1 MPYFQNLSDFRR
13 GFVFTRLF
21 EWWVTRFYHPPLQ
34 KIRRIKRWIEPF
46 FLFLGMQMTTT
57 FPIPEARVKINYQS
71 GIYAI
76 GSCFSTVIGDK
87 LADRKFTVLN
97 NPFGTIFN
105 PISIARVMEDSLL
118 EMPVDKNLMLV
129 RDGLFVY
136 YGMHSDVVAYSQDSL
151 ERLILKK
158 QQQTLHVLEH
168 ATHLLIT
175 LGTAWVYEFGPE
187 KEIVANCHKQASHLF
202 EKRLLHPDE
211 IQKAFAGFF
220 NLLIEVNPN
229 IQVILTVSP
238 VRHTKDGIPQNQL
251 SKSVLRMAAN
261 DLEETYDF
269 VHYFPSYEIMM
280 DELRD
285 YRFYREDLIHPNE
298 QAEKHIWDRFKQVWI
313 DPKSFDLI
321 TEFEGIKR
329 DLMHKPFNSDSPAH
343 LKFLDNLQKKVDKY
357 SRDYDFSKEL
367 DMLRKQMQYRGK

>member
-1 MPYFQNLSDFRR
+1 
-13 GFVFTRLF
+13 
-21 EWWVTRFYHPPLQ
+21 
-34 KIRRIKRWIEPF
+34 
-46 FLFLGMQMTTT
+46 MQLTTS
-57 FPIPEARVKINYQS
+57 FSIPEAQVKINHQS

-87 LADRKFTVLN
+87 LTERKFPVLN

-118 EMPVDKNLMLV
+118 EMPLDKKLVLV
-129 RDGLFVY
+129 RDGLY
-136 YGMHSDVVAYSQDSL
+136 LHYGMHSDVVAYSQDSL

-158 QQQTLHVLEH
+158 QQHTQQVLERASH
-168 ATHLLIT
+168 VLIT
-175 LGTAWVYEFGPE
+175 LGTAWVYEFGDE
-187 KEIVANCHKQASHLF
+187 KEVVANCHKQPGHLF

-220 NLLIEVNPN
+220 NLLVEVNPT

-238 VRHTKDGIPQNQL
+238 VRHIKDGIPQNQL

-285 YRFYREDLIHPNE
+285 YRFYKEDMIHPNE
-298 QAEKHIWDRFKQVWI
+298 MAEGYIWERFKQTWV
-313 DPKSFDLI
+313 DSRSFDLI

-329 DLMHKPFNSDSPAH
+329 DLMHKPFNPDSPAH
-343 LKFLDNLQKKVDKY
+343 LKFLDNLQKKLERY
-357 SRDYDFSKEL
+357 SRDFDFSKEQ
-367 DMLRKQMQYRGK
+367 DMLRKQLNYRGK